1 MIEITLFNIISGL
14 ILGSVYGLSTM
25 GLNIIFGVLRIINV
39 AHGQLMMLGAYL
51 AFWFFVIF
59 GLTPIISIPPSIIIG
74 IAIGFVIFYTIIR
87 KLIKAPEMLTL
98 VATFAIGILFEEAAK
113 FMWGPDYRA
122 FSWYAGEL
130 RLFEFIIPFTKI
142 YAALLSIILA
152 VFLHIFLQKTTIG
165 TALRATI
172 QSPEGAAVCGVN
184 VEKVRGLGFAI
195 GVSVTLMGGLLLTL
209 FIPTGINPYMGHEY
223 TLKAFVIAVLG
234 GLGSTW
240 GAFFGGVIFGIIENS
255 SYQLFSYLNFHS
267 PFSMTFFL
275 AFFLLLLILLIRPRG
290 LFGK

>member
-1 MIEITLFNIISGL
+1 MIEVTLFNIISGL

-25 GLNIIFGVLRIINV
+25 GLNIIFGVLKIINV

-59 GLTPIISIPPSIIIG
+59 GLIPFITIPPSIIIG
-74 IAIGFVIFYTIIR
+74 IALGFVIFYTTIR
-87 KLIKAPEMLTL
+87 RLIEAPEMLTL
-98 VATFAIGILFEEAAK
+98 VATFAIGILLEEAAK
-113 FMWGPDYRA
+113 FVWGPDYRA
-122 FSWYAGEL
+122 YSWHAGEM
-130 RLFEFIIPFTKI
+130 RIFEFLLPFTKV
-142 YAALLSIILA
+142 YSALLSIVLA

-172 QSPEGAAVCGVN
+172 QNPEGALVCGVD
-184 VEKVRGLGFAI
+184 VEKIRALGFAI
-195 GVSVTLMGGLLLTL
+195 GISVTLMGGVLLTL
-209 FIPTGINPYMGHEY
+209 FIPVGINPYMGHEY

-240 GAFFGGVIFGIIENS
+240 GAFFGGVIFGIVENS
-255 SYQLFSYLNFHS
+255 SYQIFSYLGFHS

-275 AFFLLLLILLIRPRG
+275 AFFLLLLILLVRPRG
-290 LFGK
+290 LFGR